1 MKKAAEAIPN
11 TRLSREREQRG
22 WSQQELAD
30 QLGTT
35 PVNVSRWERGLTTPS
50 PYFRHKLCDLF
61 GKTARELG
69 LVEDTTGSR
78 SEQAPAGTLPEPATA
93 PVPGTTLLWSVPH
106 RRNPFFTGRE
116 DVLERLHETLTTSRA
131 AALTQPQAITGLGGI
146 GKTQTALEYAYR
158 YRNEYQAVFWVRAD
172 TRETLVSD
180 LAAIA
185 DLLHLAGANE
195 QDQSRVVEA
204 VQRWLSEHD
213 GWLLILDNADDLE
226 LASEFLPTTG
236 SGHILLTTRAQAT
249 GLLAQR
255 IELEQMEPEEGA
267 LFLLRRAKL
276 LGRDAPLDSAS
287 YAEWTQAKAIAGLLG
302 GLPLALDQAGAY
314 IEETAC
320 GLEGYLKRYQQ
331 RRAAL
336 LQRRGRLA
344 SEHPEPVATTWA
356 LSFEKVEQAN
366 PAAVELLQVCAFLHP
381 DAIPEELL
389 SKGAA
394 ELGPVLAPVAA
405 DPLEL
410 DAVIEVLRRYSLV
423 RRSLDTNTLAIHR
436 LVQAVIID
444 AMEEQSRRLWA
455 ERVVRAVNVVFSQ
468 EETPSRAYYDLFLPH
483 AMVCAGLIEQ
493 YGFSFP
499 EAAHLLHAA
508 GDYLYSHHEHVQAE
522 SLLKQALSLRQQS
535 LGAEHPDTAR
545 TLNLLANL
553 YMYNGEYQQA
563 ELLVQTALATY
574 EHVWGAAHPQIAD
587 ALNVLGNIYLY
598 TGRHA
603 QAETLLRRALSI
615 QEQVSGPTDLLL
627 AEVLH
632 SLATLSFYQGK
643 YAQAELFYQR
653 VLAIVEQ
660 AMGPEH
666 PDTLV
671 ILTNL
676 AHLFYEEGKYQQA
689 EALLQRTLTLR
700 EQALGPEHPDLLHS
714 LLHLGRLYTLQ
725 GRYQQAEALLQRTLA
740 LSERLLGPEN
750 DWTLRAV
757 LYLASLAQ
765 AQHQDARAE
774 ALYRRALSGFEQA
787 LGPAHPR
794 VAETLVGLALLFTSQ
809 GGYTQAR
816 PLLERAIAI
825 DEHTLGSEHPQTAA
839 ALDALGYLALLEGEK
854 EQAET
859 LLQRALSIREQV
871 LGPDHPEVAK
881 SLELYARLLRATG
894 RQDEAAQLDARARG
908 GGATSTA
915 TP

>member
-11 TRLSREREQRG
+11 VRLSREREQRG

-50 PYFRHKLCDLF
+50 PYFRHKLCGLF
-61 GKTARELG
+61 GKTAQELG
-69 LVEDTTGSR
+69 LVEDRADSR
-78 SEQAPAGTLPEPATA
+78 SEQARAEALSGQAVATA
-93 PVPGTTLLWSVPH
+93 PSTGIAPLWNVPH

-116 DVLERLHETLTTSRA
+116 DVLERLHHTLTAGKT

-158 YRNEYQAVFWVRAD
+158 YRSEYQAVFWVRSD

-185 DLLHLAGANE
+185 DLLHLAGASA
-195 QDQSRVVEA
+195 QDQSRAVEA
-204 VQRWLSEHD
+204 VRRWLSAND
-213 GWLLILDNADDLE
+213 RWLLILDNADDLE
-226 LASEFLPTTG
+226 MVNELLPTAG

-249 GLLAQR
+249 GLLAQSV
-255 IELEQMEPEEGA
+255 ELGQMEPEESA

-276 LGRDAPLDSAS
+276 LGRDAPLDTAS
-287 YAEWTQAKAIAGLLG
+287 YAEWTQAKAIAKLLG

-320 GLEGYLKRYQQ
+320 GLAGYLERHQQ

-344 SEHPEPVATTWA
+344 SEHPEPVATTWSLA
-356 LSFEKVEQAN
+356 FENAGQAN
-366 PAAVELLQVCAFLHP
+366 PAAPELLRLCAFLHP
-381 DAIPEELL
+381 DAIPEELI
-389 SKGAA
+389 SEGAP
-394 ELGPVLAPVAA
+394 ELGPLLAPVAA
-405 DPLEL
+405 EPLEL
-410 DAVIEVLRRYSLV
+410 DAAIEVLRRHSLI

-436 LVQAVIID
+436 LVQAVLKD
-444 AMEEQSRRLWA
+444 QMDEQTRCLWA
-455 ERVVRAVNVVFSQ
+455 ERAVRAVNAVFSQ
-468 EETPSRAYYDLFLPH
+468 EETPSRTYYGQFLPH
-483 AMVCAGLIEQ
+483 AMVCAELIEQ

-499 EAAHLLHAA
+499 EAAHLPHAA

-522 SLLKQALSLRQQS
+522 SLLKQALALRQQS
-535 LGAEHPDTAR
+535 LGPEHPDTAR

-574 EHVWGAAHPQIAD
+574 ECVLGAAHPQIAD

-603 QAETLLRRALSI
+603 QAEALLRRALSI
-615 QEQVSGPTDLLL
+615 QEQVSGPADLLL

-643 YAQAELFYQR
+643 YAQAELFYKR
-653 VLAIVEQ
+653 VLETVEQ

-676 AHLFYEEGKYQQA
+676 AHLSYEEGKYQQA
-689 EALLQRTLTLR
+689 EILLQRTLALR
-700 EQALGPEHPDLLHS
+700 EQALGPEHPDIIHS

-740 LSERLLGPEN
+740 LSERLLGPAN

-765 AQHQDARAE
+765 AQHQDAQAE
-774 ALYRRALSGFEQA
+774 ALYRRALTGFEQA
-787 LGPAHPR
+787 LGPEHPR
-794 VAETLVGLALLFTSQ
+794 VAETLVGLALLFTRQ
-809 GGYTQAR
+809 GDYAQAR
-816 PLLERAIAI
+816 PLLERAVAI
-825 DEHTLGSEHPQTAA
+825 DEHTLGSEHLQTAA
-839 ALDALGYLALLEGEK
+839 ALDARGYLALLEGEEQQAEALLRCALTIQ
-854 EQAET
+854 EQALENTHPDLART
-859 LLQRALSIREQV
+859 LHHLAALYEKQ
-871 LGPDHPEVAK
+871 
-881 SLELYARLLRATG
+881 G
-894 RQDEAAQLDARARG
+894 REAAL
-908 GGATSTA
+908 
-915 TP
+915 